1 MIKRLPAWYTRHKL
15 LFRIFAGLVIVYT
28 LAGFAIAPLIV
39 RHILEKNAS
48 AALHRDVRAAAVRTN
63 PFTFS
68 LRLTDLTIADRD
80 NETPFVRIGRL
91 VVNADPLISLF
102 KWGMV
107 IRSVQVDAP
116 GIRIIRT
123 SGDQFNFSDLMARSP
138 AEPSKKTAPESKPV
152 RVVVDSFK
160 LVSGEI
166 RFVDNTRGVPFETT
180 VTALEANVNGLD
192 TRPEAQPF
200 QYALLGV
207 TEADERFE
215 VRGKSDIHPFLMEA
229 RATLENL
236 SPAKYAPYYQ
246 SHLNADVTHGR
257 IDIHAGLKWDVQTRT
272 VSGLRITV
280 DDLVLKTIED
290 PKALVNLPRFIV
302 DDAGIDFWNRQI
314 RLGRINSKD
323 ARIFVQRNAQGQLNL
338 QTAFASRTSPST
350 ARNSTGEEKEKAPKT
365 SPWNIYLPELKL
377 EDYAVEFED
386 LQPATPVKTNLSR
399 ISLAAGNLSNEPQ
412 KKGNIDLKLHWADQ
426 GTLSAR
432 GEVGLSPLQAA
443 LDVKADKLDILPLQS
458 YFREFVKLVFTKGEF
473 STRGRIQVVPK
484 ENTRDLRFAGQ
495 ASLDSLEAVDAERA
509 ALFTKWKSLYLT
521 GVHIGTTPPRAEID
535 KVALTDFYNRL
546 IINTDGTVN
555 FESILASS
563 QPSPATRQPAK
574 ASSATGARADSSSAR
589 TAAIVIKA
597 ITLQGGRV
605 DFNDQYIKPNV
616 HLVMEDLGG
625 AISGLDTF
633 EENTADVRLRGR
645 MGGNVPLE
653 INGRVNPLIKKPFV
667 DLSLDFP
674 NFDLSPFTP
683 YSGKY
688 LGYELEKGQLSFSL
702 AYRVADNKLTGRNQI
717 QLDQL
722 TFGDS
727 VASPQA
733 TKLPIKL
740 AVALL
745 KDRSGN
751 IDLDLPVAGDLDD
764 PKFSLGGVI
773 LKMFV
778 NLITQI
784 ATSPFKVLGA
794 VFGSG
799 EELAY
804 LAFDPGRSA
813 ISPSQTEKLDTLE
826 EILFERPG
834 LKLEIQGWIAPRQD
848 TQGLRR
854 LRFEEQLKSGKLKKI
869 VAAGRKAVPL
879 DRIEIAPQERS
890 AMVQK
895 AFDAA
900 DFPKPRDEKGRLKK
914 IPPPEMEKLLYT
926 AINIGSDDLRRLA
939 HDRAAAAKAYLLEKG
954 RIDSGRLFVVE
965 PRVPGSNDGK
975 DAQPQVQFSLK

>member
-1 MIKRLPAWYTRHKL
+1 MIKSLPTWYTRHKL
-15 LFRIFAGLVIVYT
+15 LFRIFAGLVVLYA
-28 LAGFAIAPLIV
+28 LAGFAVAPLIV
-39 RHILEKNAS
+39 RHIMEKNAS
-48 AALHRDVRAAAVRTN
+48 AILHRHVRAAAVRTN

-68 LRLTDLTIADRD
+68 LRLKDLTIADRN
-80 NETPFVRIGRL
+80 NEAPFVRIGRL
-91 VVNADPLISLF
+91 EINADPLISLF
-102 KWGMV
+102 KWGIV
-107 IRSVQVDAP
+107 IRSVQVDTP

-123 SGDQFNFSDLMARSP
+123 TGNQFNFSDLMT
-138 AEPSKKTAPESKPV
+138 PSQAKTPEKTAPESKPV
-152 RVVVDSFK
+152 RVVVDGFK

-166 RFVDNTRGVPFETT
+166 RFVDNTRGIPFETT
-180 VTALEANVNGLD
+180 VTALEATVNRLD
-192 TRPEAQPF
+192 TRPEALPF
-200 QYALLGV
+200 QYALKGV

-215 VRGKSDIHPFLMEA
+215 VRGKSHIHPFLMET
-229 RATLENL
+229 RANLENL
-236 SPAKYAPYYQ
+236 FPAKYAPYYQ

-257 IDIHAGLKWDVQTRT
+257 IDIHAGLQWDGQTRT
-272 VSGLRITV
+272 VSGLRIMV
-280 DDLVLKTIED
+280 DDLVLKTTEA
-290 PKALVNLPRFIV
+290 PKTLVNLPRFIV
-302 DDAGIDFWNRQI
+302 DDAGIDFGNRQI
-314 RLGRINSKD
+314 RLGRITSGD
-323 ARIFVQRNAQGQLNL
+323 ARIFIQRNAQGQLNL
-338 QTAFASRTSPST
+338 QTAFAPRPSAATAHDRT
-350 ARNSTGEEKEKAPKT
+350 REEADQAPQA
-365 SPWNIYLPELKL
+365 SPWKIYLPELKL

-386 LQPATPVKTNLSR
+386 LQPATPVRADLSR
-399 ISLAAGNLSNEPQ
+399 IALAAGNLSNEPQ
-412 KKGNIDLKLHWADQ
+412 KKGKIDLKLHWAGQ

-443 LDVKADKLDILPLQS
+443 LDVKADKLDIRPLQS

-473 STRGRIQVVPK
+473 SARGRVQLAPK
-484 ENTRDLRFAGQ
+484 ENSTDLRFTGK
-495 ASLDSLEAVDAERA
+495 ASLDSLEAVDAEKA
-509 ALFTKWKSLYLT
+509 ALFSKWKSLYLT
-521 GVHIGTTPPRAEID
+521 GIHIDTTPPRAEID

-563 QPSPATRQPAK
+563 QPSPSNRQPAQ
-574 ASSATGARADSSSAR
+574 APSAAGARAGGSSAR

-605 DFNDQYIKPNV
+605 DFNDLYIKPNV
-616 HLVMEDLGG
+616 HLVMKDLGG
-625 AISGLDTF
+625 AISGLDNF

-645 MGGNVPLE
+645 MGGNIPME
-653 INGRVNPLIKKPFV
+653 INGRINPLIEKPFV

-674 NFDLSPFTP
+674 DFDLSPFTP

-688 LGYELEKGQLSFSL
+688 LGYELEKGQLAFSL
-702 AYRVADNKLTGRNQI
+702 AYRVADNKLTGQNKI

-722 TFGDS
+722 TFGEP

-733 TKLPIKL
+733 TNLPIKL

-751 IDLDLPVAGDLDD
+751 IDLDLPVTGDLHD
-764 PKFSLGGVI
+764 PQFSLGGVI

-794 VFGSG
+794 VFGGG

-813 ISPSQTEKLDTLE
+813 ISPSKTEKLDTLE
-826 EILFERPG
+826 KILFERPG
-834 LKLEIQGWIAPRQD
+834 LKLEIQGWIAPQQD
-848 TQGLRR
+848 TEGLRR
-854 LRFEEQLKSGKLKKI
+854 LRFEEQLKSGKLKKL

-890 AMVQK
+890 AMVQE

-939 HDRAAAAKAYLLEKG
+939 YDRASAAKAYLLAKG
-954 RIDSGRLFVVE
+954 RIESGRLFVVE
-965 PRVPGSNDGK
+965 PQVPGGDDGK